1 MTPPRG
7 RALWAPGF
15 QPGTQRAQPLK
26 GESGCGRASPSRD
39 CFSPSGLRLL
49 RSVCGMTAF
58 RFGAWCGTPRSL
70 GVPHPTPPPQ
80 PCHTLRSANFA
91 LLALLRCADL
101 SRFAPRYAAVL
112 SRSNAPRY
120 AAVLQLCAPRCAA
133 VLVPPLASLRRAR
146 SQSLPAC
153 DLAAASWLLT
163 AANIAAELGWLL
175 LDAACRKACSV
186 GTAPI
191 VAGFSV
197 GVAFNP

>member
-39 CFSPSGLRLL
+39 CLSPSGLRLL

-80 PCHTLRSANFA
+80 PCHTLRSA
-91 LLALLRCADL
+91 DL
-101 SRFAPRYAAVL
+101 T
-112 SRSNAPRY
+112 
-120 AAVLQLCAPRCAA
+120 
-133 VLVPPLASLRRAR
+133 LRRRAG
-146 SQSLPAC
+146 SSSLPTSPP
-153 DLAAASWLLT
+153 SWAGCSSMLLHPH
-163 AANIAAELGWLL
+163 AAELSGHPAFSQAPREHSRLKGRAV
-175 LDAACRKACSV
+175 AAGVPPAAIICRPPVCDCS
-186 GTAPI
+186 APC
-191 VAGFSV
+191 VA
-197 GVAFNP
+197 